1 MGGFTVSFC
10 TSTLYVCFM
19 YIFLKVRDKHTER
32 VCHGYFN
39 SADRKDTETVGG
51 QMSVA
56 EFDSILYI
64 QTDEYTS
71 GPEACVEIVLDKEEY
86 PVEL

>member
-1 MGGFTVSFC
+1 MWGDLQYHFVHLHCMCVSC
-10 TSTLYVCFM
+10 TS
-19 YIFLKVRDKHTER
+19 FLRSEINTQR